1 MLQRNAKF
9 MIFLNIYIYMY
20 SFAVKMFV
28 QTNICAILV
37 CISATRC
44 DSKKDL
50 FNEIIALYN
59 TNF

>member
-1 MLQRNAKF
+1 
-9 MIFLNIYIYMY
+9 MY

-50 FNEIIALYN
+50 FTEIIALYN

>member
-1 MLQRNAKF
+1 
-9 MIFLNIYIYMY
+9 MY
-20 SFAVKMFV
+20 VIKMFV

-50 FNEIIALYN
+50 FTEIIALYN